1 MSKTNFFRIGATI
14 VAVGIF
20 TLCGIL
26 LYKYIKADP
35 LLQEQSIEQQIEEM
49 EPQQMPDSIS
59 AVLET
64 LSWASTSNLPVF
76 ICRYRI
82 EATEKMPQVV
92 KFGNFQADTIYDR
105 YHQDHPFET
114 ILPGKAPERIID
126 LLKVVPA
133 QEQGAEVV
141 AIRSFERI
149 PGTCKLYYFEPEEPQ
164 EEVDPKN

>member
-1 MSKTNFFRIGATI
+1 MLLKKIIRIAAKVIAIAAIAFGVFATYKG
-14 VAVGIF
+14 VKGEPIF
-20 TLCGIL
+20 
-26 LYKYIKADP
+26 P
-35 LLQEQSIEQQIEEM
+35 PQSTEQQM
-49 EPQQMPDSIS
+49 EPQQMPDSVG

-76 ICRYRI
+76 ICKYRI

-133 QEQGAEVV
+133 QEQGAKVV

-149 PGTCKLYYFEPEEPQ
+149 PGTCKLYYFEPEKPQ
-164 EEVDPKN
+164 EEVNPKN